1 LGQRRTSVFKTLI
14 VEDNVTF
21 RQSLKATLNAVF
33 PSMDIEEAA
42 DGTEALEK
50 VNTFSPNLVFID
62 IKLPGING
70 LELTKKIKGDC
81 AGIVI
86 IILTSY
92 DLPEYRAA
100 AAEFGADHFVPK
112 GSSSREELLKLVQS
126 VLSDWK
132 RSGGR
137 IPI

>member
-1 LGQRRTSVFKTLI
+1 MFKTLI

-21 RQSLKATLNAVF
+21 RESLKTVLDAEF
-33 PSMDIEEAA
+33 PSMNIEEAA
-42 DGTEALEK
+42 NGTEALEK
-50 VNTFSPNLVFID
+50 VNTFGPNLIFMD

-70 LELTKKIKGDC
+70 LELTKKIKGNN
-81 AGIVI
+81 ASIVI

-100 AAEFGADHFVPK
+100 AAEYGADHFIPK

-126 VLSDWK
+126 VLPDQ
-132 RSGGR
+132 
-137 IPI
+137 

>member
-1 LGQRRTSVFKTLI
+1 MFKTLI

-21 RQSLKATLNAVF
+21 RQSLKAILGAEF
-33 PSMDIEEAA
+33 PSMDIDEAA

-50 VNTFSPNLVFID
+50 VNTFGPNLVLMD

-70 LELTKKIKGDC
+70 LELTKKIKGSN
-81 AGIVI
+81 ASIVI

-100 AAEFGADHFVPK
+100 ATEFGADHFMPK

-126 VLSDWK
+126 VLSD
-132 RSGGR
+132 
-137 IPI
+137 P

>member
-1 LGQRRTSVFKTLI
+1 MFKTLI

-21 RQSLKATLNAVF
+21 RESLKAVLDTEF

-50 VNTFSPNLVFID
+50 INTFGPNLIFMD
-62 IKLPGING
+62 IKLPWING
-70 LELTKKIKGDC
+70 LELTKKIKGDN
-81 AGIVI
+81 ASIVI
-86 IILTSY
+86 VILTSY

-100 AAEFGADHFVPK
+100 AEEYGADHFIPK

-126 VLSDWK
+126 VLSDQ
-132 RSGGR
+132 
-137 IPI
+137 

>member
-1 LGQRRTSVFKTLI
+1 MFKTLI

-21 RQSLKATLNAVF
+21 RQSLKAILDAEF

-50 VNTFSPNLVFID
+50 VHTFGPNLIFMD
-62 IKLPGING
+62 IKLPGMNG
-70 LELTKKIKGDC
+70 LELTKKIKGDH

-86 IILTSY
+86 VILTSY

-100 AAEFGADHFVPK
+100 AEEFGADHFIPK
-112 GSSSREELLKLVQS
+112 GSSSREELLRLVQS
-126 VLSDWK
+126 VVSNQ
-132 RSGGR
+132 
-137 IPI
+137 